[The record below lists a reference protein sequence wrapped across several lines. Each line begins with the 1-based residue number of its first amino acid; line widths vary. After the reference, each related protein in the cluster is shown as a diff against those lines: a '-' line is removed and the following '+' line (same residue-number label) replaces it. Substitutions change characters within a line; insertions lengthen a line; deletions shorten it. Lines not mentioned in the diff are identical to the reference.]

1 MDMYFPFGQTV
12 KRVYQTNK
20 EEKEFFIL
28 GVYASAVHAKW
39 IKDDKLICRA
49 LAVASEPRIFW
60 DGNKEEAQRI
70 IDNISIPKEVGSLVL
85 PESKYNG
92 PSGRV
97 LDSHILKPLSIN
109 RDDVWLCDMLPECR
123 LNANQIERISK
134 SYNPLIQSND
144 LNEVTV
150 PSVPTNSNGF
160 CDENRCLEI
169 IEEIKESKA
178 KKLILLGDKP
188 IQQFLNKVS
197 DTKYKGLRE
206 WVSKFGYATPVK
218 TTIGDFEID
227 VIAMAH
233 PRQIGGLGESKISF
247 AELHREWE
255 NKMFK

>member
-1 MDMYFPFGQTV
+1 MYFPFGQTV

-39 IKDDKLICRA
+39 IKDNKTICKA

-60 DGNKEEAQRI
+60 DGDQDEAQRI
-70 IDNISIPKEVGSLVL
+70 INDIAIPNEVGRLVL
-85 PESKYNG
+85 PEARYNG

-97 LDSHILKPLSIN
+97 LDEHILKPLGIT
-109 RDDVWLCDMLPECR
+109 RDEVWLCDMLPECR
-123 LNANQIERISK
+123 LNAKQDKRISI
-134 SYNPLIQSND
+134 SYNPLIEED
-144 LNEVTV
+144 GLNKVTIPLV
-150 PSVPTNSNGF
+150 PSASRGF
-160 CDENRCLEI
+160 CDDKRCFEI
-169 IEEIKESKA
+169 VEEIKESRA
-178 KKLILLGDKP
+178 KKLILLGDDP
-188 IQQFLNKVS
+188 IHQFLNFVS
-197 DTKYKGLRE
+197 PMKCKGVTE
-206 WVSKFGYATPVK
+206 WINDFGYATPVK